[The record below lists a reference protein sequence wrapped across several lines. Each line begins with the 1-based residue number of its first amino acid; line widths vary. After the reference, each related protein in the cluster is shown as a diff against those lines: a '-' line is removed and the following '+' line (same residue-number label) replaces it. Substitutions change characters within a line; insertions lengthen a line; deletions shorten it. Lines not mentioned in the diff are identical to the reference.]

1 MNKGEFVREV
11 AERTG
16 TTVGTAEEFVYAAI
30 DIIQRELRDGNS
42 VEFSGFGKFYV
53 RTRAEREGRNP
64 GTGEAITIPETNV
77 PVFKPGKL
85 LKDAVM

>member
-64 GTGEAITIPETNV
+64 GTGEVITIPETNV